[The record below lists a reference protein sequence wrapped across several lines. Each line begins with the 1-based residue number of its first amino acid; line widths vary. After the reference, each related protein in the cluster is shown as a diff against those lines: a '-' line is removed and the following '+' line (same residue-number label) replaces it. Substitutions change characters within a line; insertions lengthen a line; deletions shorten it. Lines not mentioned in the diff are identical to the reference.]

1 MAIKLT
7 SGQVR
12 RLIREEM
19 NTMEGIDEMSLQEK
33 QDLEEGLFDRLK
45 ANVSGRV
52 AGAGAS
58 LGNLG
63 SRVAATGRGALA
75 GAQLGG
81 QDKEQV
87 GVKGATTVDAAM
99 VRALTA
105 ASSRL
110 NGYLKTRT
118 DLIADMQKMNFGQK
132 DSEAKKWFIKVLN
145 TTGSA
150 QPALVKKLDDA
161 LAAAKKGSAKEMD
174 FLFAGD
180 GATGAPRDNAEP
192 LDTVNAHGGVA
203 GMAAG
208 TRDAAANTN
217 PPSGASGGAVKQA
230 AESISRSVAN
240 RLFEMNQKQQ
250 RRARR

>member
-19 NTMEGIDEMSLQEK
+19 NTMEGIDEMSLREK
-33 QDLEEGLFDRLK
+33 QDLEEGLFDRFT
-45 ANVSGRV
+45 ANVAGRV

-58 LGNLG
+58 LKNIG

-81 QDKEQV
+81 LDSERV
-87 GVKGATTVDAAM
+87 GVKGATTIDAAV
-99 VRALTA
+99 VRALATM
-105 ASSRL
+105 SSRL
-110 NGYLKTRT
+110 NGYLKART
-118 DLIADMQKMNFGQK
+118 DLEADMNKMNFGQH
-132 DSEAKKWFIKVLN
+132 DEEAKRWFRKLLDAKG
-145 TTGSA
+145 TEQQG
-150 QPALVKKLDDA
+150 LVRELGDA
-161 LAAAKKGSAKEMD
+161 LATAKKGSTKEMQ
-174 FLFAGD
+174 FLLTGD
-180 GATGAPRDNAEP
+180 GAASPS
-192 LDTVNAHGGVA
+192 LDRPGPVPSRVGEVTRQV
-203 GMAAG
+203 AAG
-208 TRDAAANTN
+208 GRL
-217 PPSGASGGAVKQA
+217 GQA